1 MSKVWDL
8 VKKGLDL
15 DEQPMTAEEY
25 DEIRAENGEVD
36 IEEAKLLYLNELRE
50 QKKTP
55 EQRKKEAKTGKIIVA
70 GAIAGVAISGLILKA
85 RSDAARDYI
94 MRHYPGEF

>member
-55 EQRKKEAKTGKIIVA
+55 GTEKKEEKKQRQE
-70 GAIAGVAISGLILKA
+70 K
-85 RSDAARDYI
+85 
-94 MRHYPGEF
+94 

>member
-50 QKKTP
+50 QKKLRNRGKKKKKK
-55 EQRKKEAKTGKIIVA
+55 QRQEK
-70 GAIAGVAISGLILKA
+70 
-85 RSDAARDYI
+85 
-94 MRHYPGEF
+94 